1 MPHVCLQKLFTEK
14 QPVFVSQDMK
24 FSRQIWPFIIADL
37 GQSKVKRVLNVP
49 LVSKLLMST
58 EVDLHYIELKIDLQD
73 CGVKLTK
80 ELPNFNSLIQSPTQ
94 KPSFGVLNSGLENST
109 QTVANLYCV
118 LGGTVFEPVL
128 Q

>member
-14 QPVFVSQDMK
+14 QPVFVSQDIK

-58 EVDLHYIELKIDLQD
+58 EVDLHYIELKKDLQD
-73 CGVKLTK
+73 CGV
-80 ELPNFNSLIQSPTQ
+80 
-94 KPSFGVLNSGLENST
+94 
-109 QTVANLYCV
+109 
-118 LGGTVFEPVL
+118 
-128 Q
+128 